1 VTDEIAK
8 PVRHDFP
15 STVVKDVDNWL
26 DDIVDEIGKF
36 GTIVDEAV
44 VVNLL
49 NMKEVDEDVF
59 DRLFIEGAKVAV
71 LVWVTLFWIV
81 D

>member
-1 VTDEIAK
+1 
-8 PVRHDFP
+8 
-15 STVVKDVDNWL
+15 
-26 DDIVDEIGKF
+26 
-36 GTIVDEAV
+36 
-44 VVNLL
+44 
-49 NMKEVDEDVF
+49 MKEVDEDVF